1 MRIRTIHD
9 MTELDSIKDV
19 WNAFGK
25 VPGGPTVFQSWTW
38 NRTWCEQVLAD
49 DPQKR
54 LAVKLVEDSVG
65 RPVAI
70 LPFFEQKI
78 MGSMLRVTQFLGHR
92 MSTYND
98 ILLADP
104 SDVKL
109 CKAVVETLC
118 LEKQP
123 NGFIHLRQMSDE
135 SVFTKELIVRG
146 LAEAQCR
153 RAWVDADPEKLDPLL
168 RVSKSR
174 RKHIRRAERS
184 LGEKGT
190 VEYRVCRG
198 NEFTAAF
205 DELIGLHFRR
215 FLQKG
220 KETNLTSQ
228 NIGFLRKALEM
239 LSHQG
244 QAEVLQ
250 LRCNDATIGGVLQI
264 IDGNRYYSLQSGFDP
279 AFADYSP
286 IWLLDVESMH
296 RGFTKLGCTSYELGA
311 VYNEYKYSWN
321 PSLATSYV
329 ATFNA
334 KNWLPRIAQSVY
346 RRKFRREGQ
355 ALGV

>member
-1 MRIRTIHD
+1 MRIRTIHNT
-9 MTELDSIKDV
+9 TELDSIEDV
-19 WNAFGK
+19 WKAFEKISGS
-25 VPGGPTVFQSWTW
+25 PTVFQSWTW
-38 NRTWCEQVLAD
+38 NRTWCEQVLAE
-49 DPQKR
+49 DPKKR
-54 LAVKLVEDSVG
+54 LAVKLVENSVG

-78 MGSMLRVTQFLGHR
+78 MGSILQVTQFLGHR

-104 SDVKL
+104 SDVEL
-109 CKAVVETLC
+109 CKAVVEALC
-118 LEKQP
+118 SDKNS

-135 SVFTKELIVRG
+135 SIFTTELIDRG
-146 LAEAQCR
+146 LAEPQCQ
-153 RAWVDADPEKLDPLL
+153 RAWVDANPKLPDPLS

-174 RKHIRRAERS
+174 RKHIRHAERS
-184 LGEKGT
+184 LREKGT

-215 FLQKG
+215 FSQKG

-228 NIGFLRKALEM
+228 NVGFLRKALAT

-250 LRCNDATIGGVLQI
+250 LRCNDVTIAGVLQI

-296 RGFTKLGCTSYELGA
+296 RGFTELGCKSYELGA

-334 KNWLPRIAQSVY
+334 KNVLPRIAQSVY
-346 RRKFRREGQ
+346 RTKFRREGQ

>member
-1 MRIRTIHD
+1 MRIRTIHNIL
-9 MTELDSIKDV
+9 ELDSIKDV
-19 WNAFGK
+19 WK
-25 VPGGPTVFQSWTW
+25 VFERVSGGPTVFQSWTW
-38 NRTWCEQVLAD
+38 NRIWCDQVLAD

-54 LAVKLVEDSVG
+54 LAVKLVEDSGG

-78 MGSMLRVTQFLGHR
+78 MGSILQITQFLGHR

-98 ILLADP
+98 VLLADP
-104 SDVKL
+104 NDMEL
-109 CKAVVETLC
+109 CKDVVEALC
-118 LEKQP
+118 SEKQA

-135 SVFTKELIVRG
+135 SIFAKELIVRG
-146 LAEAQCR
+146 LAEPQCQ
-153 RAWVDADPEKLDPLL
+153 RAWVDADPKVLDPLS

-174 RKHIRRAERS
+174 RKHIRHAERS
-184 LGEKGT
+184 LREKGK
-190 VEYRVCRG
+190 VEYRACRE
-198 NEFTAAF
+198 NEFMSAF
-205 DELIGLHFRR
+205 DELIDLHCRR

-228 NIGFLRKALEM
+228 NVGFLRKALTT

-250 LRCNDATIGGVLQI
+250 LRFNDATIAGVLQI
-264 IDGNRYYSLQSGFDP
+264 IDRNRYYSLQSGFDP

-296 RGFTKLGCTSYELGA
+296 RGFTALGCTRYELGA
-311 VYNEYKYSWN
+311 VYNEYKKSWN
-321 PSLATSYV
+321 PSLAMSYV

-334 KNWLPRIAQSVY
+334 DNWLPRIAQSVY
-346 RRKFRREGQ
+346 RKKFRRDGQ
-355 ALGV
+355 RLGV

>member
-1 MRIRTIHD
+1 MRIRKIHNT
-9 MTELDSIKDV
+9 TELDSIKDV
-19 WNAFGK
+19 WKAFEK
-25 VPGGPTVFQSWTW
+25 VSGGPTVFQSWTW

-49 DPQKR
+49 DPRKR
-54 LAVKLVEDSVG
+54 LAVMLAEDSVG

-78 MGSMLRVTQFLGHR
+78 MGSILQVTQFLGHR

-104 SDVKL
+104 SDVEL
-109 CKAVVETLC
+109 CKEVVEALC
-118 LEKQP
+118 CDKQP

-135 SVFTKELIVRG
+135 SVFTMELINRG
-146 LAEAQCR
+146 FAEPQCQ
-153 RAWVDADPEKLDPLL
+153 RAWVEADPDRLDPLL

-184 LGEKGT
+184 LWEKGT

-198 NEFTAAF
+198 NEFPSAF
-205 DELIGLHFRR
+205 DELISLHFRR
-215 FLQKG
+215 FSQKG

-228 NIGFLRKALEM
+228 NVGFLRKSLAT
-239 LSHQG
+239 LSHRG

-250 LRCNDATIGGVLQI
+250 LRCNNATIAGVLQI

-286 IWLLDVESMH
+286 IWLLDVESMN
-296 RGFTKLGCTSYELGA
+296 RAFTQLGCTSYELGA

-321 PSLATSYV
+321 PSLGTSYV

-334 KNWLPRIAQSVY
+334 YNWLPRIAQSVY
-346 RRKFRREGQ
+346 RKKFRRDGEG
-355 ALGV
+355 LGV